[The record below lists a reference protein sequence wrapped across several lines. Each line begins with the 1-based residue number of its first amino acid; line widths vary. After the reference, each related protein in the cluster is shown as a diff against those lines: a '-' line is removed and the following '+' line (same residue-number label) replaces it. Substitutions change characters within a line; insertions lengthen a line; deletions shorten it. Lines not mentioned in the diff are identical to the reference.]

1 MQETVEMPL
10 GTVKK
15 VHESLMLAKCLAEVL
30 LLTHEEFGAGD
41 TAIGRSA
48 VALLREQLAKIN
60 EGLSLIDTPTL
71 EGKTEEA

>member
-15 VHESLMLAKCLAEVL
+15 VHESLMLAKYLAEGL
-30 LLTHEEFGAGD
+30 LFTHEKFGACD
-41 TAIGRSA
+41 TAIGRLA
-48 VALLREQLAKIN
+48 VSLLREQLAEIN